1 MIKHGWKPFLSTMYP
16 ISGPTREGGVW
27 ALGTFTGNKNT
38 KKFNALIKN
47 GKNETYESIVN
58 KFKYYDYINKDLDTI
73 RGDYRN
79 K

>member
-1 MIKHGWKPFLSTMYP
+1 MS
-16 ISGPTREGGVW
+16 
-27 ALGTFTGNKNT
+27 
-38 KKFNALIKN
+38 KN